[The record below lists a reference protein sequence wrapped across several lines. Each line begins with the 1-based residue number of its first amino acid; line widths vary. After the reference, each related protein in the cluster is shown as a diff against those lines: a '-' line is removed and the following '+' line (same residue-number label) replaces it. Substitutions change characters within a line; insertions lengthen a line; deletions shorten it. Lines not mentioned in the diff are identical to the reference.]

1 MTLPKD
7 WTAAPDLLADRVI
20 LVTGA
25 TEGIGRCAAK
35 TFAAHGATVIAVAR
49 TVPRLESLYD
59 EIVGAG
65 HPEPVIQGVDLAGL
79 TMNDCRQLADAM
91 GEAFGRVDAVLHNG
105 GLLGDRVPLDRF
117 DPETWRRVMAANL
130 DACFLLT
137 QALFPWLEHGT
148 EPRVI
153 FTTSGAGIRPRAY
166 WGAYSVSKAGIEALM
181 RVFADENERVAK
193 TAFATLNPGGTRTQ
207 MRAAAVPGED
217 AMSLPTPEDLMP
229 LYLWLFGAAS
239 KAEIN
244 GRTIDAREE
253 LGIA

>member
-1 MTLPKD
+1 LPRDARARPGSGLRREGLRDAREARRRSLLRDAEPQSEGLGAGRGRCRVRPRPAAEGHARLRPLPAPLGARAAHARGGPEGRGDRRTHLQPAHARVPDHRRRRRELPAAREEARMTFSKD

-65 HPEPVIQGVDLAGL
+65 HPEPVIQGVDLAGV

-105 GLLGDRVPLDRF
+105 SLLGDRVPLDRF
-117 DPETWRRVMAANL
+117 DPETWR
-130 DACFLLT
+130 
-137 QALFPWLEHGT
+137 
-148 EPRVI
+148 
-153 FTTSGAGIRPRAY
+153 
-166 WGAYSVSKAGIEALM
+166 
-181 RVFADENERVAK
+181 
-193 TAFATLNPGGTRTQ
+193 
-207 MRAAAVPGED
+207 
-217 AMSLPTPEDLMP
+217 
-229 LYLWLFGAAS
+229 
-239 KAEIN
+239 
-244 GRTIDAREE
+244 
-253 LGIA
+253 